1 MDRDFKKEAEEWANE
16 ILKEYDSAEKIMSD
30 PSIKQELD
38 KQLIEFMTLGTLL
51 FKEDENGNRVWVKRL

>member
-1 MDRDFKKEAEEWANE
+1 MSRDFKKEAEEWANE

-51 FKEDENGNRVWVKRL
+51 FKEDENGNRVWIKRL